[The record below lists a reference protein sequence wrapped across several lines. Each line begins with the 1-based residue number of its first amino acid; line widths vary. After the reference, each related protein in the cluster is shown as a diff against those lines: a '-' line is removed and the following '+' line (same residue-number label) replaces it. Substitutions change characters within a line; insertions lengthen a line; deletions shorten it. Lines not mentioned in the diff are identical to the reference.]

1 MIRNRIIPSLLIA
14 NKRLVKTKNFK
25 NPIYLGDPINAIKI
39 FNEKQA
45 DELVILDI
53 YASKNN
59 EEPNFALIEEMCTEC
74 FMPIAYG
81 GGIKT
86 LEHIQKLI
94 QLGVEK
100 VILGEVTYT
109 NQSLVKEAVSI
120 FGSQS
125 IVVMIDIKIPFFKIK
140 PTVFIKNGKVNTRK
154 SPLEFALEMQKLG
167 VGELIL
173 QDISREGTRSG
184 YPIELVK
191 EITSQ
196 LEIPLIVL
204 GGAGSKEDFSEALQS
219 GASGA
224 AAGTLF
230 TLQPPH
236 DAVLIKYLTDEE
248 IKSL

>member
-1 MIRNRIIPSLLIA
+1 MLRNRIIPSLLIS
-14 NKRLVKTKNFK
+14 NKRLVKTKKFK
-25 NPIYLGDPINAIKI
+25 NPVYLGDPINAIKI

-45 DELVILDI
+45 DELVVIDI
-53 YASKNN
+53 TASKNKQG
-59 EEPNFALIEEMCTEC
+59 PNFNLIEEICSEC

-81 GGIKT
+81 GGINSI
-86 LEHIQKLI
+86 EHIQKLI

-100 VILGEVTYT
+100 VILGETAFT
-109 NQSLVKEAVSI
+109 NKTLLKEAIAI

-125 IVVMIDIKIPFFKIK
+125 IVGMIDIKTTLLNKK
-140 PTVFIKNGKVNTRK
+140 PRVFINNGKIDTK
-154 SPLEFALEMQKLG
+154 KTPLEYALELQEIG

-173 QDISREGTRSG
+173 QDITREGTRTG
-184 YPIELVK
+184 YPLELIK
-191 EITSQ
+191 EISSK
-196 LEIPLIVL
+196 LEIPLIAL
-204 GGAGSKEDFSEALQS
+204 GGAGSKEDFSKAIKA

-236 DAVLIKYLTDEE
+236 DAVLIKYLSNEE

>member
-1 MIRNRIIPSLLIA
+1 MLRNRIIPSLLIA
-14 NKRLVKTKNFK
+14 NKRLVKTKKFK

-53 YASKNN
+53 NASKDKKG
-59 EEPNFALIEEMCTEC
+59 PNFALIEEMCSEC

-81 GGIKT
+81 GGISN
-86 LEHIQKLI
+86 LDHIKQLVK
-94 QLGVEK
+94 LGVEK
-100 VILGEVTYT
+100 VILGEIAHY
-109 NQSLVKEAVSI
+109 NPSIIKEAVAI

-125 IVVMIDIKIPFFKIK
+125 IVAMMDINTPFLSLEQY
-140 PTVFIKNGKVNTRK
+140 VFVKNGKINTK
-154 SPLEFALEMQKLG
+154 KKPLEFALKMQELG

-173 QDISREGTRSG
+173 QDINREGTRTG
-184 YPIELVK
+184 YPIELIQ
-191 EITSQ
+191 ELISN
-196 LEIPLIVL
+196 LEIPLVAL
-204 GGAGSKEDFSEALQS
+204 GGAGSKEDFSKALQA

-236 DAVLIKYLTDEE
+236 NAALIKYLTDEE
-248 IKSL
+248 IKAL

>member
-1 MIRNRIIPSLLIA
+1 MVRNRIIPSLLIS
-14 NKRLVKTKNFK
+14 NKRLVKTKRFK

-53 YASKNN
+53 TASNYN
-59 EEPNFALIEEMCTEC
+59 QGPNFQLIEEMCTEA

-86 LEHIQKLI
+86 IEQIQKLI

-100 VILGEVTYT
+100 IILGEVAVTDPD
-109 NQSLVKEAVSI
+109 LVKKAVSL

-125 IVVMIDIKIPFFKIK
+125 IVAMIDVKIPFLKNK
-140 PTVFIKNGKVNTRK
+140 PTVFIQNGKVNTKK
-154 SPLEFALEMQKLG
+154 SPITFAIELQTLG

-173 QDISREGTRSG
+173 QDISKEGTRSG
-184 YPIELVK
+184 YPLELIK
-191 EITSQ
+191 EITSN
-196 LEIPLIVL
+196 LEIPLIAL
-204 GGAGSKEDFSEALQS
+204 GGAGSKEDFSKAIKA

-236 DAVLIKYLTDEE
+236 DAVLIKYLTDAD
-248 IKSL
+248 IKAI

>member
-1 MIRNRIIPSLLIA
+1 MVRNRIIPSLLIA
-14 NKRLVKTKNFK
+14 NKRLVKTKKFK

-59 EEPNFALIEEMCTEC
+59 VGPNFILIQEMCTEC

-81 GGIKT
+81 GGIQT
-86 LEHIQKLI
+86 LDHIHKLI
-94 QLGVEK
+94 KLGVEK
-100 VILGEVTYT
+100 VILGEVAFT
-109 NQSLVKEAVSI
+109 NKPLLIEAVAI

-125 IVVMIDIKIPFFKIK
+125 IVAMIDVKSSFFKRTQQVYIQ
-140 PTVFIKNGKVNTRK
+140 NGKINTQK
-154 SPLEFALEMQKLG
+154 YPLEFALELQEIG
-167 VGELIL
+167 VGEIIL
-173 QDISREGTRSG
+173 QDITREGTRTG
-184 YPIELVK
+184 YPLELIK
-191 EITSQ
+191 EISSK
-196 LEIPLIVL
+196 LEIPLIAL
-204 GGAGSKEDFSEALQS
+204 GGAGSKEDFSKALQS

-248 IKSL
+248 IKVL